1 MRSQRYNRA
10 YLKLLVGGLTLLFAL
25 LIVPGAVADGLPVL
39 GIDVGSTGVAL
50 RGGSV
55 RYVAL
60 RSGRETTVARIAVAS
75 GRVLA
80 FRRLAGNLTV
90 PAVAYDGSASG
101 LSADGATLALIEPR
115 TRFPR
120 ARTSFAILD
129 ARRLTVS
136 RRVSLR
142 GDFSFD
148 AISPEGRTMFLIQ
161 YTSAKDP
168 TRYDVRA
175 FDLDR
180 GLLLGSP
187 VVDPRERGEAM
198 RLPDHANDERGRALG
213 VHVLRRRRQDTVR
226 SRARHAQAPRALH
239 RPADRQRPRRSL
251 DASPTPHRRRDARAR
266 ECPPDRGADRP
277 EELSSKRSRGHVDVR
292 GPSPAGRIT
301 ARARW
306 SPRPVRV
313 CRAHPRA
320 QAFANRHERGC
331 SGSAR
336 ESSHAPVQS
345 GVRPPPALLTL

>member
-175 FDLDR
+175 VDLDR

-198 RLPDHANDERGRALG
+198 RGSPITRTTSADGRWAYTFYDGAGKTPFVHALDTRKRRARCIDLPIVNGRGDLWTLRLRLTAGATLALG
-213 VHVLRRRRQDTVR
+213 NARQTVALIDRKSFRVSAPAATSTSEGPARRGVLLPGLAGLLALFASAALILVRKHLRTDT
-226 SRARHAQAPRALH
+226 SAA
-239 RPADRQRPRRSL
+239 
-251 DASPTPHRRRDARAR
+251 ARAR
-266 ECPPDRGADRP
+266 RENRP
-277 EELSSKRSRGHVDVR
+277 MRRF
-292 GPSPAGRIT
+292 
-301 ARARW
+301 
-306 SPRPVRV
+306 RV
-313 CRAHPRA
+313 
-320 QAFANRHERGC
+320 G
-331 SGSAR
+331 
-336 ESSHAPVQS
+336 
-345 GVRPPPALLTL
+345 